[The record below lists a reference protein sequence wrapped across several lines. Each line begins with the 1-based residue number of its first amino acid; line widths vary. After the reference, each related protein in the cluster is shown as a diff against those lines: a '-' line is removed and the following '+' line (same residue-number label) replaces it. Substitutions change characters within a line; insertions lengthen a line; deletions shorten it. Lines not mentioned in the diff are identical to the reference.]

1 MSLTVLFSGTIAPFL
16 LMFSPLSLAAVRDC
30 LVWAAPVKAVD
41 IAAERPCPKKKPLL
55 LLM

>member
-16 LMFSPLSLAAVRDC
+16 LMFSSLSLAAVRDC